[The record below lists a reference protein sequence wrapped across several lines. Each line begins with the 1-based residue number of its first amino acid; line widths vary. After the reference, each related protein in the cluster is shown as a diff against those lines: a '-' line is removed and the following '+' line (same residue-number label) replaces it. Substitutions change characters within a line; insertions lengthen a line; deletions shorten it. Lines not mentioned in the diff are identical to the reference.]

1 MSDTPQNPDSPQHME
16 QRILRVMRKVL
27 AKIVR
32 EVAPRPGTTGP
43 LSDDT
48 VEDIRQCFNLI
59 SIREREL
66 AEAQGMTPQK
76 PFYPDQPQSA
86 KVVKITARKK
96 DKDDPAK

>member
-1 MSDTPQNPDSPQHME
+1 MSDTPQHPDLQQNME
-16 QRILRVMRKVL
+16 QRILRLMRKVL

-32 EVAPRPGTTGP
+32 EVAPRPGTVGP

-48 VEDIRQCFNLI
+48 VEDIRQCFDLI
-59 SIREREL
+59 SRREREL
-66 AEAQGMTPQK
+66 ADAQNMTPQK

-96 DKDDPAK
+96 DKDDPAT